1 MTQHRILIIDD
12 ENDVRRVIELALSR
26 DPDLAI
32 RACGSGH
39 DGVAEAASWSPD
51 LILLDVMMPGM
62 DGPTTL
68 ARLQANPATAEIPV
82 VFLTA
87 RARPADLDQFTELG
101 ARGALAKPFVPKEL
115 RAAVKGHLHAA
126 APAGRGGRTTATGTP
141 QADASPGRP
150 DPLMSEAE
158 LRAERSEYLARLQTT
173 VTALAALRAAL
184 RRDPT
189 SPMVLDDLRAV
200 AHRMA
205 GSAGLYG
212 FDEVSVAAS
221 RLEDSII
228 ARRDSMDMVGRVDA
242 DIEALLSTIGREPA
256 ISACG

>member
-68 ARLQANPATAEIPV
+68 ARLQDNPATADIPV

-87 RARPADLDQFTELG
+87 RAR
-101 ARGALAKPFVPKEL
+101 

-189 SPMVLDDLRAV
+189 SPMVLD
-200 AHRMA
+200 
-205 GSAGLYG
+205 
-212 FDEVSVAAS
+212 
-221 RLEDSII
+221 
-228 ARRDSMDMVGRVDA
+228 
-242 DIEALLSTIGREPA
+242 
-256 ISACG
+256 

>member
-68 ARLQANPATAEIPV
+68 ARLQDNPAPADARGA
-82 VFLTA
+82 LRTA
-87 RARPADLDQFTELG
+87 RPRPGDLDEFTELG

-158 LRAERSEYLARLQTT
+158 LRAGRAEYLARPPNT
-173 VTALAALRAAL
+173 VPAPAPLRAAP

-189 SPMVLDDLRAV
+189 SPLVLGHLRA
-200 AHRMA
+200 
-205 GSAGLYG
+205 
-212 FDEVSVAAS
+212 
-221 RLEDSII
+221 
-228 ARRDSMDMVGRVDA
+228 
-242 DIEALLSTIGREPA
+242 PA
-256 ISACG
+256 PR